1 MKTLIT
7 WLGQHDLGALTKD
20 KTNGPIWSAVTKEKF
35 ETVIIISN
43 YKSNSKEYKSHLEKN
58 FKLKV
63 KLHEVYLD
71 DPTDLNSIYMLTK
84 DVLLENSVENIE
96 FENLFFLLSSGTWAM
111 ATNWILLSQSEFPSN
126 LMQTALIDKKEIVK
140 LVDVPF
146 EISSRLL
153 TKAIERQDASILSF
167 QKYFNSNFNSNIN
180 WKTPEMVT
188 LIKNSN
194 TASNRFLP
202 TLILGDQGTEKDSIA
217 NIIFEVNKQ
226 KAKNHKL
233 FILDFNQLGEE
244 EFINQLNEIYKSR
257 PHMTVDKSDKNI
269 PIMYLPDIEHLSIK
283 AQRFVNSLLKDYFL
297 EENFRSFHLIS
308 SSSDSLIEEMQ
319 NGKFDM
325 TLFHRLAQLMLKI
338 PSLKDRKPDLENLI
352 YETLDKTNKVIF
364 GEEITS
370 FKKLTPSALGILKS
384 HNWPGNIEE
393 LGSFFARLVAMN
405 NEKLIDEA
413 SVLASL
419 INFDTISNTK
429 ENILFK
435 PMEDGIDLNEV
446 IASVVQH
453 YLPRAMDAAN
463 GSKIKAAKLLGFTNH
478 QTMAN
483 WINRYN
489 VNVSN
494 RMSRG

>member
-7 WLGQHDLGALTKD
+7 WLGQHDLGALIKD

-43 YKSNSKEYKSHLEKN
+43 FKSNSEEYKSFLEKN

-63 KLHEVYLD
+63 KLHEVDLG
-71 DPTDLNSIYMLTK
+71 DPTNLNSIYKLTK
-84 DVLLENSVENIE
+84 DVLLQNNVENIE
-96 FENLFFLLSSGTWAM
+96 FKNLFFLLSSGTWAM
-111 ATNWILLSQSEFPSN
+111 ATNWILLSQSDFPAN

-153 TKAIERQDASILSF
+153 TKAIERQDASILNF
-167 QKYFNSNFNSNIN
+167 KKHFNSNVN

-188 LIKNSN
+188 LIKNAN
-194 TASNRFLP
+194 IASNRFLP
-202 TLILGDQGTEKDSIA
+202 TLILGDQGTEKDVIA
-217 NIIFEVNKQ
+217 NTIFEVNKQ

-233 FILDFNQLGEE
+233 FTLDFNQLGEE
-244 EFINQLNEIYKSR
+244 EFINQLNEIYKSK
-257 PHMTVDKSDKNI
+257 PHMTVDKLDKNI
-269 PIMYLPDIEHLSIK
+269 PIMYLPDIENLSIK

-364 GEEITS
+364 GEEIAS

-393 LGSFFARLVAMN
+393 LSSFFARLVAIN
-405 NEKLIDEA
+405 NETLIDEA

-419 INFDTISNTK
+419 VNFDTISNTK

-489 VNVSN
+489 VNLSN
-494 RMSRG
+494 GMSRG